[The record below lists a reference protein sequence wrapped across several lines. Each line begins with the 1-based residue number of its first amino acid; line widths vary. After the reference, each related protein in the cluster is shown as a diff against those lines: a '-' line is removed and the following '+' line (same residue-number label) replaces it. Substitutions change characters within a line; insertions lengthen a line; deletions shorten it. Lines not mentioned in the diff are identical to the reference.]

1 MNEAIKLAC
10 NEPVTF
16 PEAGRPFPFA
26 SARQAARHA
35 MFEAASRVLTYHTSR
50 LKLRV
55 NEEKKALHIDGGA
68 IGDNAGSPEIF
79 PKVTQRFVG
88 QNTRN

>member
-1 MNEAIKLAC
+1 MTEAIKLAC

-68 IGDNAGSPEIF
+68 IGDNAGSLEIF
-79 PKVTQRFVG
+79 PKVTQQSVG